1 MGQGFSR
8 MLQSISNDYLS
19 APNIQNHLKSSY
31 AGAGF
36 KDIDTT
42 ASGRANGKY
51 RPSSSDRS
59 KDKTSKNNRKYAN

>member
-19 APNIQNHLKSSY
+19 APNIQNHLKSAY
-31 AGAGF
+31 AGF
-36 KDIDTT
+36 NNIETT
-42 ASGRANGKY
+42 ASGRSNGKY

-59 KDKTSKNNRKYAN
+59 KD

>member
-19 APNIQNHLKSSY
+19 APNIQNHIKSSY
-31 AGAGF
+31 AGF
-36 KDIDTT
+36 KDTDTT
-42 ASGRANGKY
+42 ASARANGKY

-59 KDKTSKNNRKYAN
+59 KN